1 MQSSFHHLFV
11 KIFTYKL
18 PRFYNGSYYLK
29 IPFREQ
35 MYEKNRHVTSDKW
48 NAHGKRNMRNSV
60 IPFFLIFCILGS
72 SLLGGFTVLP
82 AMADNGSIVFTDSNS
97 TSVSNTQDSTTV
109 TVSPNSATANPGSSV
124 TLTVTVSDTSNLSA
138 TPTGTMLW
146 TDNGAGGTFNPPACA
161 LSSGSCTT
169 SYTPSASSSSV
180 TITASYGGDSTHA
193 TSSGTS
199 TLTTNQL
206 DLTSTTITPN
216 SAVLPS
222 NGTLTFTVQASD
234 TSSSPTALSGTISF
248 SDNNAGGTFNPSSCA
263 LPSGTCVT
271 TYATSTNPLN
281 AITINATY
289 SGDSTHLSSS
299 ATSQI
304 STSQLDATT
313 TTVTPNSETF
323 TPGTAMTV
331 TATVADTSNPS
342 SSTIGIIS
350 WSDNGAGGIFNPP
363 ACALS
368 SGNCTTSYTPSA
380 TSSAVTITA
389 SYGGDST
396 HATSSGTSTLT
407 TNQLDLTSTT
417 ITPNSAV
424 LPSNGTLTFTVQ
436 ASDTSSSPT
445 ALSGTISFSDN
456 NAGGT
461 FNPSSCALPSGTC
474 VTTYATSTNPL
485 NAITINATYSG
496 DSTHLS
502 SSATSQ
508 ISTSQL
514 DATTTTVTPNSETFT
529 PGTAMTVTATV
540 ADTSNPSS
548 STIGII
554 SWSDNGA
561 GGIFSPNV
569 CILANNQCALT
580 YTPPTASSSGITIT
594 ATYAG
599 DSSHSG
605 SSGTSSLSVSSSA
618 LSSTP
623 SSSSSTPSTT
633 QSTPS
638 TSTPSSSSSTPST
651 TQSTPSTSTPSSSSS
666 TPSTTQSTPS
676 TSTPSSSS
684 STPSTTQSTPS
695 TSTPSSSSSTPS
707 TTQSTPSTST
717 PSSSSSTPSTT
728 QSTPSTTSAPSSN
741 QKQTSSVAAIN
752 QVVNTPEEI
761 FSNIISMIESI
772 FQKL

>member
-350 WSDNGAGGIFNPP
+350 WSDNGAGGIF
-363 ACALS
+363 
-368 SGNCTTSYTPSA
+368 
-380 TSSAVTITA
+380 
-389 SYGGDST
+389 
-396 HATSSGTSTLT
+396 
-407 TNQLDLTSTT
+407 
-417 ITPNSAV
+417 
-424 LPSNGTLTFTVQ
+424 
-436 ASDTSSSPT
+436 
-445 ALSGTISFSDN
+445 
-456 NAGGT
+456 
-461 FNPSSCALPSGTC
+461 
-474 VTTYATSTNPL
+474 
-485 NAITINATYSG
+485 
-496 DSTHLS
+496 
-502 SSATSQ
+502 
-508 ISTSQL
+508 
-514 DATTTTVTPNSETFT
+514 
-529 PGTAMTVTATV
+529 
-540 ADTSNPSS
+540 
-548 STIGII
+548 
-554 SWSDNGA
+554 
-561 GGIFSPNV
+561 SPNV

-638 TSTPSSSSSTPST
+638 T
-651 TQSTPSTSTPSSSSS
+651 
-666 TPSTTQSTPS
+666 
-676 TSTPSSSS
+676 
-684 STPSTTQSTPS
+684 
-695 TSTPSSSSSTPS
+695 
-707 TTQSTPSTST
+707 
-717 PSSSSSTPSTT
+717 
-728 QSTPSTTSAPSSN
+728 TSAPSSN